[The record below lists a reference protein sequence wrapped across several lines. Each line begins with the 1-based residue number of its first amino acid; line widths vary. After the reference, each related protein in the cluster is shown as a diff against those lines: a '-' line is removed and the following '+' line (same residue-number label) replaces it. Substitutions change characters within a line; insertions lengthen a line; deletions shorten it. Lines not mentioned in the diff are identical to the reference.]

1 MQAHEYE
8 SRKRSLDTQL
18 ANGIDLLRAAHRA
31 QRQALDLVWRASP
44 WNPRPEPLTLPEQEA
59 AGAAPRPPGEATSAP
74 EPAAAPRRRWGAGE
88 IEEAIVDLLE
98 RLPETFDRN
107 DVVAALGDTPDRSS
121 LFRVLETLCYE
132 GILEVAR
139 RGGGR
144 VTTRYRR
151 KEPGPQP
158 LSAE

>member
-8 SRKRSLDTQL
+8 GRKRSLDTQL

-31 QRQALDLVWRASP
+31 QRLALDLVWRASP
-44 WNPRPEPLTLPEQEA
+44 WNPRPEPLPLQEQEVT
-59 AGAAPRPPGEATSAP
+59 GAPLPSPGEPTPATA
-74 EPAAAPRRRWGAGE
+74 EPKAPRRRWGAGE
-88 IEEAIVDLLE
+88 LDEAVVAALD
-98 RLPETFDRN
+98 RLPETFDRH

-121 LFRVLETLCYE
+121 LFRVLEVLCYE

-151 KEPGPQP
+151 REPASHPP
-158 LSAE
+158 EAE